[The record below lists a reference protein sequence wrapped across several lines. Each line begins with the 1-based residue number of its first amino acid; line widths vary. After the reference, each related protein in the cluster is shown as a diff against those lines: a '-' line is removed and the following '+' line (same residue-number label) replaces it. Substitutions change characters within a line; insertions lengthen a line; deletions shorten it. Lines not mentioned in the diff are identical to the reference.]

1 MRLLLS
7 FMHLASVL
15 GQLRT
20 ARLDLLSQITLPA
33 HLRVHTYQFLFLI
46 TTLLSTKSDDAIGGE
61 TIILLN
67 FGPIRRRRYDDN
79 LPASPTSS
87 PH

>member
-20 ARLDLLSQITLPA
+20 ARLDLLSRITLLA
-33 HLRVHTYQFLFLI
+33 HLKSPYISIPIPNYH
-46 TTLLSTKSDDAIGGE
+46 LLSTKSDDAIGGE